1 MKYISSYARST
12 CFLCFLITH
21 VQEALAAQQAQSGDV
36 AAERAAL
43 RRDLEQLLKERGTLD
58 SLKRVVA
65 SALKTQQQVGGR
77 MCGVRGQYHFAASM
91 HQGPCAFDRSK
102 TIYGCSL

>member
-1 MKYISSYARST
+1 VAQHQQQHYAWSM
-12 CFLCFLITH
+12 H

-65 SALKTQQQVGGR
+65 SALKTQQQVGG
-77 MCGVRGQYHFAASM
+77 
-91 HQGPCAFDRSK
+91 
-102 TIYGCSL
+102 SLVGISCVTFCCIQDST